1 MKKILVTGGLGFIGS
16 EAVICLIQNG
26 YEPIIVDDLYNA
38 KLAVLDRIE
47 TITGIRPKFYQIDVK
62 DEAKTELI
70 FQENKIDAVIH
81 FAGYKAVGESVSKP
95 IEYYENNLETL
106 LVIVKLMRKYG
117 VKNIIFSSSA
127 TVYGVPTRVPLYE
140 SDPVA
145 EATNPY
151 GETKVMI
158 ERILKEFPY

>member
-70 FQENKIDAVIH
+70 FQENKICW
-81 FAGYKAVGESVSKP
+81 
-95 IEYYENNLETL
+95 L
-106 LVIVKLMRKYG
+106 
-117 VKNIIFSSSA
+117 
-127 TVYGVPTRVPLYE
+127 
-140 SDPVA
+140 
-145 EATNPY
+145 
-151 GETKVMI
+151 
-158 ERILKEFPY
+158 

>member
-62 DEAKTELI
+62 DEAKTEPI
-70 FQENKIDAVIH
+70 FQENKIDSVIH

-106 LVIVKLMRKYG
+106 HIVHLMIYFRIFQDFYSL
-117 VKNIIFSSSA
+117 IIYFQYHQKAKFKS
-127 TVYGVPTRVPLYE
+127 TQQKT
-140 SDPVA
+140 
-145 EATNPY
+145 
-151 GETKVMI
+151 
-158 ERILKEFPY
+158 F